1 MTDLMRKSASSLLQL
16 SAGLV
21 QCTGWLVS
29 ICFSQTEKV
38 FEKGLTG
45 YERVLIF
52 FLREAPAVVITMIC
66 QIVLWIW
73 FLGCTITYR
82 AGKKLLV
89 EGVGLKSAEFAV
101 LCLYTL
107 GIIAFHCFRPSGKWI
122 LFGILMLWFI
132 VQFMCHWY
140 FTIFGASERKLQG
153 YNDCFR
159 DSVRI
164 FPMSDKRLIPD
175 LYHIVL
181 HILILI
187 NIVMCLI

>member
-1 MTDLMRKSASSLLQL
+1 MAIT
-16 SAGLV
+16 
-21 QCTGWLVS
+21 
-29 ICFSQTEKV
+29 I
-38 FEKGLTG
+38 
-45 YERVLIF
+45 IF
-52 FLREAPAVVITMIC
+52 

-82 AGKKLLV
+82 VGKKLLV
-89 EGVGLKSAEFAV
+89 EGVGLKSAEFVV

-107 GIIAFHCFRPSGKWI
+107 GIIAFHCFQPLGKWI
-122 LFGILMLWFI
+122 LFGILILWFI

-140 FTIFGASERKLQG
+140 FTFFGASERKLQG

-187 NIVMCLI
+187 NIVRCLI